1 MKWQTAGSDPAPLA
15 FGLPVSPAYPGF
27 ARCAEKRARVS
38 IHAASAVVILLCLT
52 ATANAAIRPVNA
64 GGDLQAVLNAAQP
77 GDEVVIQAGARFVG
91 NFQLPPKPTGPAI
104 TVRSSATLPQRRIT
118 PADMGL
124 MPTLAPVGVE
134 PVLSCQGTSRGWV
147 LRGLNLESNQLGIY
161 DLVGLDGGC
170 SDIVFDRSIIIG
182 GPNGQKRGIRANGSH
197 ITVTRSHLANIWA
210 EGQDS
215 QAICGWDG
223 AGPFTITDN
232 FLEAAGENVM
242 FGGAASSSPAKV
254 PADILVEGNTFS
266 KRLEW
271 QNPSHPASV
280 KNLFELKAAK
290 RAIVRNNTFERNW
303 TDAQNGYAILFTVRN
318 DDGNCDGCT
327 VTSGAPWTVVE
338 DVLFEGNTIRDVEHG
353 INILGYDSYGA
364 SGRATRIVIRNNTVQ
379 TAGTFL
385 QVGGEVGTLT
395 VDHNTVD
402 NGYTFMSLYAGGVWV
417 ATEGQATGR
426 TARWAVENFTVTNNL
441 ANHNDYGLMGEDS
454 GIGTPG
460 LERQTA
466 TYRWT
471 NNALAGH
478 YPYAYPMETRRP
490 TPEEHAAQFQAFALP
505 YQLKAT
511 STYRLAATDGADLG
525 RVLGLLPTVPA
536 PRSPSEFIILRR

>member
-1 MKWQTAGSDPAPLA
+1 MFLYNAITIA
-15 FGLPVSPAYPGF
+15 
-27 ARCAEKRARVS
+27 
-38 IHAASAVVILLCLT
+38 ILLCIT
-52 ATANAAIRPVNA
+52 ATASAATRPVNA

-77 GDEVVIQAGARFVG
+77 GDEVAIQAGVRFVG
-91 NFQLPPKPTGPAI
+91 NFELPKKPAGLAI
-104 TVRSSATLPQRRIT
+104 TVRSSATLPDRRIG
-118 PADMGL
+118 PADAAL

-134 PVLSCQGTSRGWV
+134 PVIHCQGSNNWILKG
-147 LRGLNLESNQLGIY
+147 LRLESNQLGFY
-161 DLVGLDGGC
+161 DLVGLDGC
-170 SDIVFDRSIIIG
+170 DRITIDRVLLVG
-182 GPNGQKRGIRANGSH
+182 GTNGQKRGIRANSTH
-197 ITVTRSHLANIWA
+197 VTVTRSHLANIWA

-338 DVLFEGNTIRDVEHG
+338 DVLFENNTIRDVEHG

-379 TAGTFL
+379 TGGTFL

-417 ATEGQATGR
+417 ASEGQATGR

-460 LERQTA
+460 LERQTL

-471 NNALAGH
+471 NNVLAGH
-478 YPYAYPMETRRP
+478 YPYAYPPVTMRP
-490 TPEEHAAQFQAFALP
+490 TPEEHAARFVQFALP
-505 YQLKAT
+505 YVLLPSSPYT
-511 STYRLAATDGADLG
+511 DAATDGQDLG
-525 RVLGLLPTVPA
+525 RLFGALPTVPA
-536 PRSPSEFIILRR
+536 PRSPSEFIILRK